1 MTDHALRRIKT
12 LTNPLRIEI
21 LYELNFREGRARVTD
36 IAQALNL
43 APNSVS
49 YHLRELAKVG
59 VVRKAEPA
67 EGADFRESWYELVEG
82 GVAIDEPSRG
92 DAITSKIYNDFFTAF
107 NSSSA
112 INRFR
117 ERAIQKEAELD
128 GESSVLLSVLVARL
142 SAEERDAFSRELS
155 ELIDKFMKYGDAN
168 DAAMAEELK
177 LGSSDTRDKT
187 ERIYLKIEK
196 FPIIED

>member
-1 MTDHALRRIKT
+1 MTDDALRRIKT

-49 YHLRELAKVG
+49 YHLRELAKVD

-128 GESSVLLSVLVARL
+128 GESAVLLSVLVARL

>member
-1 MTDHALRRIKT
+1 MK
-12 LTNPLRIEI
+12 
-21 LYELNFREGRARVTD
+21 
-36 IAQALNL
+36 
-43 APNSVS
+43 
-49 YHLRELAKVG
+49 
-59 VVRKAEPA
+59 
-67 EGADFRESWYELVEG
+67 G

-117 ERAIQKEAELD
+117 ERAIQKEAALD
-128 GESSVLLSVLVARL
+128 GESVVLLSVLAARL

-168 DAAMAEELK
+168 DVAMAEELK
-177 LGSSDTRDKT
+177 SGSSDTRDKT

>member
-1 MTDHALRRIKT
+1 MTDYALRRIKT

-49 YHLRELAKVG
+49 YHLRELAKVD

-128 GESSVLLSVLVARL
+128 GESAVLLSVLVARL